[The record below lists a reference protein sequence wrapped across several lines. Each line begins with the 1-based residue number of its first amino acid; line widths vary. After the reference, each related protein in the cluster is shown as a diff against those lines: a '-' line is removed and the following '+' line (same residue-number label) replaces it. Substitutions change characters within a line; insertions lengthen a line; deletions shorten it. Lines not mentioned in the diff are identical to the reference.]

1 MPDLLAVKRV
11 TASDLTFFESIY
23 RITNVG
29 NQKSINLNADVLTGV
44 LYPRLAAYADAQP
57 DREISFPLTI
67 FGPAA
72 AGAQRVRRK
81 ILKGGAYKNWR
92 LNGEFVY
99 DPDDGAGRYDVLR
112 AGDIAVF
119 GFDGLVAPEAVT
131 LVMLARNAPADAILH
146 EALNRL
152 VPGGR
157 KTMIA
162 ITSDRIAEAMGLFGV
177 PADHPL
183 SVLVVDGQVN
193 LALEDLA
200 QGGNDGLAVLQRRR
214 RGRPVSIEELVRA
227 KRAAEM
233 TGADG
238 ESLVDIYLAG
248 IANPGG
254 GWRHD
259 WVSATNA
266 VSPFDFSCQSI
277 GGQLG
282 DTEFDIDVKSTRG
295 AFETSF
301 HISRG
306 ELLYAVQSTK
316 PYYVYRVSELS
327 DDGAWLT
334 TSNDL
339 REFSR
344 ALIVAH
350 DAAMPGRVAA
360 DSFTVPTDSPGLSW
374 QEPIRVVPPEE
385 GEE

>member
-1 MPDLLAVKRV
+1 MPDLLAIKRV
-11 TASDLTFFESIY
+11 TASDLTFFERIY
-23 RITNVG
+23 RTTNVG

-99 DPDDGAGRYDVLR
+99 DPEDGAGRYDALR

-131 LVMLARNAPADAILH
+131 LVMLSRNAREDAVLH
-146 EALNRL
+146 EALDRL

-162 ITSDRIAEAMGLFGV
+162 VTSDRIAQAMGSPGV

-183 SVLVVDGQVN
+183 SVLAADGQVD

-200 QGGNDGLAVLQRRR
+200 QGGNDGLAVVQHRRP
-214 RGRPVSIEELVRA
+214 GRPVSTEELARA
-227 KRAAEM
+227 KRAAE
-233 TGADG
+233 TIGADG
-238 ESLVDIYLAG
+238 EGLVDIYLAG
-248 IANPGG
+248 ITNPDGY
-254 GWRHD
+254 WRHE
-259 WVSATNA
+259 WVSATDA
-266 VSPFDFSCQSI
+266 VSPFDFSGESA
-277 GGQLG
+277 GGLLG
-282 DTEFDIDVKSTRG
+282 DAEFDIDVKSTRG

-306 ELLYAVQSTK
+306 ELLYAAQSTK
-316 PYYVYRVSELS
+316 PYYVYRVYELS
-327 DDGAWLT
+327 DDGAWLMR
-334 TSNDL
+334 SNDL
-339 REFSR
+339 REFSMT
-344 ALIVAH
+344 LIAAH
-350 DAAMPGRVAA
+350 DAAMPGRIAA
-360 DSFTVPTDSPGLSW
+360 DSFTVPTDSPGLTW